1 MVLFLGKL
9 PMKNWQKALA
19 ACCLVA
25 CMLCIPRLLPK
36 SEIGDVARMEG
47 NIQVVESTLSSGSY
61 ADIRVTA
68 GIPVRWITHADED
81 EINGCNNRMLC
92 RDLGLELTFTPGE
105 NLLEFTADTPGVYA
119 YSCWMG
125 STWRFWR
132 PRMPTAR
139 CAPPSIPGQVCN
151 GSRKAYFVEQGDKVA
166 CQNCGNAFGR
176 EDVGV
181 LSGGCNPYPI
191 FAEDREDSEEAVRIS
206 YDFLSGA
213 ESLFTRWKENGK

>member
-19 ACCLVA
+19 ACGLVA
-25 CMLCIPRLLPK
+25 CMLCIPGLLPK

-47 NIQVVESTLSSGSY
+47 NIQVVESALSSGSY

-105 NLLEFTADTPGVYA
+105 NLLEFTANTPGVYG

-139 CAPPSIPGQVCN
+139 CAPPSIPARCVT
-151 GSRKAYFVEQGDKVA
+151 VP
-166 CQNCGNAFGR
+166 GR
-176 EDVGV
+176 LTSWSKGTRWCARTAVMPSAGKM
-181 LSGGCNPYPI
+181 LASSPAAATLPHLCRGSGGQRGGCPH
-191 FAEDREDSEEAVRIS
+191 
-206 YDFLSGA
+206 L
-213 ESLFTRWKENGK
+213 L

>member
-19 ACCLVA
+19 ACGLVA

-81 EINGCNNRMLC
+81 EINGCN
-92 RDLGLELTFTPGE
+92 
-105 NLLEFTADTPGVYA
+105 
-119 YSCWMG
+119 
-125 STWRFWR
+125 
-132 PRMPTAR
+132 
-139 CAPPSIPGQVCN
+139 
-151 GSRKAYFVEQGDKVA
+151 
-166 CQNCGNAFGR
+166 
-176 EDVGV
+176 
-181 LSGGCNPYPI
+181 PYPI